1 MIGLVRDPM
10 GWLLGLLY
18 MLPGLILGLTVHEY
32 CHAATAVALGD
43 PTPKM
48 EGRLTLNPTAH
59 IDGLGLLLFAL
70 LGWGYA
76 RPVNVRI
83 GSLRGRKWGEAAVSL
98 AGPASNFVLAA
109 VCYAFWKYLPD
120 GLWSTFLLYGCSI
133 NLTLCF
139 LNLLPV
145 PPLDGFALLRLV
157 IPLRM
162 SRFVFFMQR
171 YGILILVALSF
182 LGALDW
188 YFGFAKGLVYL
199 LFGLMP
205 G

>member
-1 MIGLVRDPM
+1 M
-10 GWLLGLLY
+10 
-18 MLPGLILGLTVHEY
+18 
-32 CHAATAVALGD
+32 
-43 PTPKM
+43 
-48 EGRLTLNPTAH
+48 
-59 IDGLGLLLFAL
+59 
-70 LGWGYA
+70 
-76 RPVNVRI
+76 
-83 GSLRGRKWGEAAVSL
+83 SL

-188 YFGFAKGLVYL
+188 YFGFAKGLAYL
-199 LFGLMP
+199 LFGLLP

>member
-32 CHAATAVALGD
+32 CHAATAVAMGD
-43 PTPKM
+43 PTPRL

-188 YFGFAKGLVYL
+188 YFGFANGLAYL
-199 LFGLMP
+199 LFGLLP

>member
-1 MIGLVRDPM
+1 M
-10 GWLLGLLY
+10 
-18 MLPGLILGLTVHEY
+18 
-32 CHAATAVALGD
+32 ALGD
-43 PTPKM
+43 PTPRL

-133 NLTLCF
+133 NPVSYTHLTL
-139 LNLLPV
+139 PTTIGV
-145 PPLDGFALLRLV
+145 
-157 IPLRM
+157 
-162 SRFVFFMQR
+162 
-171 YGILILVALSF
+171 
-182 LGALDW
+182 
-188 YFGFAKGLVYL
+188 
-199 LFGLMP
+199 
-205 G
+205 

>member
-188 YFGFAKGLVYL
+188 YFGFAKGLAYL
-199 LFGLMP
+199 LFGLLP